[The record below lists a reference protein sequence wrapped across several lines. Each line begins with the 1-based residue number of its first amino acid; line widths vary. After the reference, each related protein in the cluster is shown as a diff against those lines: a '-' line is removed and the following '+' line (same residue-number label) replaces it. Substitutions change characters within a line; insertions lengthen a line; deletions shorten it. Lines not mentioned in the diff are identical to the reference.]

1 MISRPLTPK
10 EIIQDIKKELKQL
23 NAKIDKDYK
32 NGIVNE
38 ILIEQRNYLMHQLT
52 RYNELNE
59 RDI

>member
-1 MISRPLTPK
+1 MKILTPK
-10 EIIQDIKKELKQL
+10 ELIKDIKTELKQL

-32 NGIVNE
+32 NGIVNK

>member
-10 EIIQDIKKELKQL
+10 EIVQDIKKELKQL

-32 NGIVNE
+32 NGIVNK